1 MLEERSFDTGVVTI
15 NYGEG
20 PASGPPMVLL
30 HGGSGRWQGWGPV
43 IPALVDRWHL
53 YAPDFRGHG
62 KSGWVPDHY
71 RLTDYAADMVAFL
84 EHSVGEPAVLW
95 GHSLGAM
102 VALMVAAERPELVRA
117 VINSD
122 APLQLDASREALTRT
137 RPMVRGWRA
146 LVGTGCSVE
155 EIAAALREVPVPV
168 PGEDRLAR
176 TADVWGEESPWYQWM
191 AENLQRHDPT
201 MLDAVIE
208 FEAMH
213 AGYDS
218 ELLLPR
224 ITCPM
229 MLLQGD
235 PAAGGMLTEREVA
248 RAKELHPRV
257 ESALFAGIGH
267 PLHTTHPEPVLRV
280 VTPFLESLEPV
291 GDSQ

>member
-1 MLEERSFDTGVVTI
+1 MLEERSFDTGVVAI

-30 HGGSGRWQGWGPV
+30 HGGSARWQGWEPV

-62 KSGWVPDHY
+62 KSGWVPGHY
-71 RLTDYAADMVAFL
+71 RLTDYAADTIAL
-84 EHSVGEPAVLW
+84 LGQCVGEPALLW
-95 GHSLGAM
+95 GHSMGAM
-102 VALMVAAERPELVRA
+102 VALMVAAERPDLVRA

-122 APLQLDASREALTRT
+122 APIQLDALREALRAT

-146 LVGTGCSVE
+146 LAGPGRSVE

-176 TADVWGEESPWYQWM
+176 TVDIYGETPWYRNQ
-191 AENLQRHDPT
+191 AENLQRQDPT

-213 AGYDS
+213 ADYDS

-224 ITCPM
+224 ITCPVL
-229 MLLQGD
+229 LLQGD
-235 PAAGGMLTEREVA
+235 PAAGGMLTESEVA

-257 ESALFAGIGH
+257 QSALFEGIGH
-267 PLHTTHPEPVLRV
+267 PLHTTHPKPVLHV
-280 VTPFLESLEPV
+280 VTRFLESLEPV
-291 GDSQ
+291 GSRR